1 MFTTAFCFKSIRS
14 LYRSAHATP
23 PDIIRLAYSRIEED
37 DRTGLWISLRP
48 LQEALEVAQRL
59 LEEYESERDLPL
71 YGLPFSVKDNIDVAG
86 LPTTAACPAY
96 SYMPSKS
103 ATVVERIEAAGGICI
118 GKTNL
123 DQFATGLNGTRS
135 PYGPC
140 GAAFDSS
147 MVSGGSSSGSGV
159 SVALQ
164 QVAFSIGTDTGGS
177 GRIPAG
183 LNNIIGLKP
192 TRGALS
198 TEGLVPCS
206 RTLDCPTVFAL
217 DVDDAL
223 EVAAVAKHTNV
234 ADRSLRDDAARA
246 SFGKATAPA
255 NLRLLAPLPEQR
267 EFFGNTEGQALYEN
281 ALTKL
286 VELGASIEAVDCQSL
301 FTSGRLL
308 FDGPW
313 LADRFAAVG
322 SFINDNRDDVLPTTS
337 AIVENG
343 EKWSGAQV
351 FEAADNLS
359 RVRATTR
366 SLFQDAAHAL
376 VVPTVATLYSIEQM
390 QADPVARNNHHG
402 YYSYWANLLDLCA
415 ISVPT
420 DFYPSGMP
428 FGVTLLA
435 PAFHDSELAAI
446 ARTMTNQAGRPLG
459 RPRPYRRQA

>member
-1 MFTTAFCFKSIRS
+1 VFKTAFDFQSIRK
-14 LYRSAHATP
+14 LYASGDATVI
-23 PDIIRLAYSRIEED
+23 DIIRIAYSRIEED
-37 DRTGLWISLRP
+37 NRSGLWISLRP
-48 LQEALEVAQRL
+48 LPEALELAKR
-59 LEEYESERDLPL
+59 LEETSNQDLPL

-96 SYMPSKS
+96 RYMPANS
-103 ATVVERIEAAGGICI
+103 ATVIEQIEAAGGICI

-140 GAAFDSS
+140 GAAFDAT

-198 TEGLVPCS
+198 TQGLVPCS

-217 DVDDAL
+217 SMDDAL
-223 EVAAVAKHTNV
+223 EVAAVAQTIR
-234 ADRSLRDDAARA
+234 ASDPSLRADAEQA
-246 SFGKATAPA
+246 SFTKSPAPTK
-255 NLRLLAPLPEQR
+255 LRLFAPLPEQR
-267 EFFGNTEGQALYEN
+267 EFFGNTQGQDLYEQALML
-281 ALTKL
+281 LTK
-286 VELGASIEAVDCQSL
+286 LGASIEAVDCSSL
-301 FTSGRLL
+301 ITSGRLL

-313 LADRFAAVG
+313 VADRFAAVG
-322 SFINDNRDDVLPTTS
+322 SFIKNHQRDVLPTTS
-337 AIVENG
+337 AIVANG
-343 EKWSGAQV
+343 EKWSGAEV
-351 FEAADNLS
+351 FEAIDDLNH
-359 RVRATTR
+359 VRAATR
-366 SLFQDAAHAL
+366 SLFHNGHAL

-390 QADPVARNNHHG
+390 QADPIERNNHHG

-415 ISVPT
+415 VSVPT
-420 DFYPSGMP
+420 GFYPSGMP

-446 ARTMTNQAGRPLG
+446 ARKFLNQSDRPLG
-459 RPRPYRRQA
+459 KPRPPS

>member
-1 MFTTAFCFKSIRS
+1 MLNTAFDFQSIRA
-14 LYRSAHATP
+14 LYASGDATP
-23 PDIIRLAYSRIEED
+23 LDIIRLAYNRIEED
-37 DRTGLWISLRP
+37 ARPSLWITLRP
-48 LQEALEVAQRL
+48 LQEALEKAEQLSRTSDL
-59 LEEYESERDLPL
+59 NLPL

-96 SYMPSKS
+96 SYIPERS
-103 ATVVERIEAAGGICI
+103 ATVVERIEAAGGICV

-140 GAAFDSS
+140 GAAFDAS

-159 SVALQ
+159 SVSLQ

-192 TRGALS
+192 TVGALS
-198 TEGLVPCS
+198 TAGLVPCS
-206 RTLDCPTVFAL
+206 RTLDCPTVFSL
-217 DVDDAL
+217 SVDNAL
-223 EVAAVAKHTNV
+223 EVASVAQHID
-234 ADRSLRDDAARA
+234 ASDPSLRDDAERA
-246 SFGKATAPA
+246 SFKQASAPA
-255 NLRLLAPLPEQR
+255 ELKLLAPLPEQR
-267 EFFGNTEGQALYEN
+267 EFFGNTEGRVLYDDAL
-281 ALTKL
+281 AKL
-286 VELGASIEAVDCQSL
+286 VEAGAVVETVDIEPLLS
-301 FTSGRLL
+301 SGRLL

-313 LADRFAAVG
+313 VADRFAAVG
-322 SFINDNRDDVLPTTS
+322 SFINDNRDDVLPTTA

-351 FEAADNLS
+351 FEAMDDLS
-359 RVRATTR
+359 RVCATTR
-366 SLFQDAAHAL
+366 SLLQDADAL

-390 QADPVARNNHHG
+390 QADPIERNNHHG

-415 ISVPT
+415 ISVPAG
-420 DFYPSGMP
+420 FYPSGMP

-435 PAFHDSELAAI
+435 PAFHDSEVAAI
-446 ARTMTNQAGRPLG
+446 ARVITERTGKALG
-459 RPRPYRRQA
+459 RPRPLP